1 MARSWIGLI
10 GTSCITALAAGAAIA
25 QHRHEGAAAAQ
36 RLGAVHFATSCSP
49 AVQAE
54 FDRGVAL
61 LHSFWFSAAIDSF
74 EAVLAKDPRCAMAQ
88 WGIAMSWWGNPFGGF
103 RSATAL
109 AAGRRAA
116 ENARAAG
123 PRTPREQDYV
133 AAVAELYRDFETV
146 DQRSRVLAY
155 EQAMERLAAKH
166 TSDPEA
172 RIFYAL
178 ALDQAASPTDQTHA
192 KLLKAGAIL
201 EQELPAQP
209 EHPGIA
215 HYLIHSYDV
224 PELAPRAL
232 AAARRYAK
240 IAPGAAHAQHM
251 PSHTFTRLGLWEES
265 IEANRASAAAAR
277 QDDAAAEELHALDY
291 QVYAYLQLAQDAA
304 AKKIRDELP
313 AIGARIRLSG
323 AGNAAPAPAGFFALA
338 AIPARYALERREWRA
353 AAALEPRQTPFPWVD
368 AVTHFARALG
378 AARSGDPASAARDV
392 EQLSSL
398 AAALAAKDES
408 YWAGQVDIQR
418 RVAAAWTTFAQGRKD
433 EGLAL
438 LRAAAELEDATEKAA
453 VTPGP
458 LAPARELLGEMLL
471 EAGRPAEALAEL
483 ERAMKKEPKRFRT
496 LADAAAAAE
505 AAGDQPEARAYYAR
519 LAELGD
525 EADEPLRPELERLRR

>member
-1 MARSWIGLI
+1 MAKSWIGLI
-10 GTSCITALAAGAAIA
+10 GTSCIAALSAGAADA
-25 QHRHEGAAAAQ
+25 PHQHDVTASAQ
-36 RLGAVHFATSCSP
+36 RLGTVHFATSCNP

-61 LHSFWFSAAIDSF
+61 LHSFWFSAAIDRF
-74 EAVLAKDPRCAMAQ
+74 EQVLAQDSRCAMAQ

-103 RSATAL
+103 RSAAAL
-109 AAGRRAA
+109 AAGRAAA
-116 ENARAAG
+116 EKARTAG

-146 DQRSRVLAY
+146 EQRSRVLAY
-155 EQAMERLAAKH
+155 EAAMEQLAAKH
-166 TSDPEA
+166 ASDPEA

-178 ALDQAASPTDQTHA
+178 ALDQAALPTDRTHA
-192 KLLKAGAIL
+192 KLLRAGAIL
-201 EQELPAQP
+201 EKELPAQP
-209 EHPGIA
+209 DHPGIA

-224 PELAPRAL
+224 PDLASRAL
-232 AAARRYAK
+232 AAARRYAQ
-240 IAPGAAHAQHM
+240 IAPDAPHAQHM

-277 QDDAAAEELHALDY
+277 KDDAAAEELHALDY

-304 AKKIRDELP
+304 AKRVRDELP
-313 AIGARIRLSG
+313 AIGARIGLAG
-323 AGNAAPAPAGFFALA
+323 AGNAAPPPAGFYALA

-353 AAALEPRQTPFPWVD
+353 AAALETRQTPFPWVD

-392 EQLSSL
+392 EKLTSL
-398 AAALAAKDES
+398 AAALAAKNES
-408 YWAGQVDIQR
+408 YWTQQVDIQR
-418 RVAAAWTTFAQGRKD
+418 RAAAAWTAFAQGRKD

-438 LRAAAELEDATEKAA
+438 LRGAAELEDATEKAA

-471 EAGRPAEALAEL
+471 EAGRPAAALAEL
-483 ERAMKKEPKRFRT
+483 ERTMKKEPNRFRT

-505 AAGDQPEARAYYAR
+505 AAGDQAKARAYYAR
-519 LAELGD
+519 LAELGAK
-525 EADEPLRPELERLRR
+525 ADEPRRPELERLRR